1 MDVVAALIPPIGVAA
16 IFWYLV
22 RAIVHADRR
31 ERTAM
36 ARLEMQEKSDAE
48 NRRGE

>member
-1 MDVVAALIPPIGVAA
+1 MDVVAALIPPVGVAL

-22 RAIVHADRR
+22 RAMIHADRR

-36 ARLEMQEKSDAE
+36 ARLEMQEKAEAE